1 MFKMINQSKTQDLRS
16 WAKWEA
22 SGAVENADN
31 AYLRFVLSQ
40 PSKRFIHIINNS
52 RGFYEFQCREY
63 GFGGIDSNYKAV
75 YIQRHESVR
84 EVPFKNGRVLV
95 SQVHE
100 MTDGEPLSFVLVP
113 GFIKAHGKTEQGLKV
128 TKVVPIRNEK

>member
-63 GFGGIDSNYKAV
+63 GFGGIACCYCFHHPVFTMSAL
-75 YIQRHESVR
+75 IQMPESVC
-84 EVPFKNGRVLV
+84 
-95 SQVHE
+95 Q
-100 MTDGEPLSFVLVP
+100 
-113 GFIKAHGKTEQGLKV
+113 KT
-128 TKVVPIRNEK
+128 